1 MLLLLRRRFAMLF
14 LVLFGVTIVT
24 FVLSHL
30 IPGDPALAIAGPHP
44 TPELLD
50 RIRVQYGL
58 NKPLYIQYFIYM
70 RDLLHGNLGISI
82 RDQMPVRSD
91 LFQFFP
97 ATLELVLIAFAFAII
112 LGVPLGAYAALKK
125 DRFADYIIRI
135 FAIAGVSIPLF
146 WGGLVMIL
154 IFYAKLDWFPSSGRL
169 AIELNQPPRVTGFF
183 TIDSLIKGDFSAFT
197 SALQHIALPALA
209 LGYVQ
214 LAFIVRQ
221 VRSSMLE
228 ALSQDYYLT
237 GRANGLSERF
247 LVVRYALRNA
257 LIPSITII
265 GLSFGSLLGG
275 AVVTETIFGWPG
287 MGKYVTDSILSRD
300 FPAIMGFTVVI
311 AFAYVLINLIVDLL
325 VYALDP
331 ETRR

>member
-1 MLLLLRRRFAMLF
+1 MAMLV
-14 LVLFGVTIVT
+14 LVLFGVSVVT
-24 FVLSHL
+24 FVMSHL
-30 IPGDPALAIAGPHP
+30 IPGDPAVAIAGPHP

-50 RIRVQYGL
+50 RIREQYGL
-58 NKPLYIQYFIYM
+58 SKPLYSQYFIYM
-70 RDLLHGNLGISI
+70 RDLLQGDLGTSI
-82 RDQMPVRSD
+82 RNQMPVRDD

-97 ATLELVLIAFAFAII
+97 ATFELVVIAFIFAIT
-112 LGVPLGAYAALKK
+112 LGIPLGAYAAIKK
-125 DRFADYIIRI
+125 NTISDYIIRV

-146 WGGLVMIL
+146 WGGLVMML
-154 IFYAKLDWFPSSGRL
+154 VFYAKLGWLPSSGRL
-169 AIELNQPPRVTGFF
+169 AIELNQPERVTGFF
-183 TIDSLIKGDFSAFT
+183 TIDTLIKGDFAAFG
-197 SALQHIALPALA
+197 SALQHLAMPALA

-247 LVVRYALRNA
+247 LVIRYALRNA

-287 MGKYVTDSILSRD
+287 MGKYVTESILARD
-300 FPAIMGFTVVI
+300 FPAIMGFTVVVAI
-311 AFAYVLINLIVDLL
+311 AYVLINLIVDLL
-325 VYALDP
+325 VFALDP

>member
-1 MLLLLRRRFAMLF
+1 MLF
-14 LVLFGVTIVT
+14 LVLFGVTVVT
-24 FVLSHL
+24 FIMSHL
-30 IPGDPALAIAGPHP
+30 IPGDPAVAIAGPHP
-44 TPELLD
+44 TPELLQH
-50 RIRVQYGL
+50 IREQYGL
-58 NKPLYIQYFIYM
+58 NKPMYTQYFIYM
-70 RDLLHGNLGISI
+70 RDLLHGNLGTSI
-82 RDQMPVRSD
+82 RSQMPVRDD

-97 ATLELVLIAFAFAII
+97 ATLELVLIAFTFAII
-112 LGVPLGAYAALKK
+112 LGIPLGAYAALKK
-125 DRFADYIIRI
+125 DKFADYIIRI
-135 FAIAGVSIPLF
+135 ISIAGVSIPLF
-146 WGGLVMIL
+146 WGGLVML
-154 IFYAKLDWFPSSGRL
+154 LVFYAKLDWFPSSGRL
-169 AIELNQPPRVTGFF
+169 AIELNQPERITGFF
-183 TIDSLIKGDFSAFT
+183 TIDTLIKGDFVSFRSAI
-197 SALQHIALPALA
+197 QHLAMPAIA

-237 GRANGLSERF
+237 GRANGLSQRF

-287 MGKYVTDSILSRD
+287 MGKYVTDSILARD
-300 FPAIMGFTVVI
+300 FPAIMGFTVIV
-311 AFAYVLINLIVDLL
+311 AFAYVVINLIVDLL